1 MAKFYRKKKWVITAG
16 LQNVLKFFQIS
27 FEPIF
32 SPITDIK
39 IFVAFLFIL
48 KMISKICLKVVT
60 SEKIGW
66 SEVASTLGTWYGGVV
81 MGVLLSFDEA
91 AIL

>member
-1 MAKFYRKKKWVITAG
+1 
-16 LQNVLKFFQIS
+16 
-27 FEPIF
+27 
-32 SPITDIK
+32 
-39 IFVAFLFIL
+39 
-48 KMISKICLKVVT
+48 MISKICLKVVT

-66 SEVASTLGTWYGGVV
+66 SEVASTLGTCYGGVV